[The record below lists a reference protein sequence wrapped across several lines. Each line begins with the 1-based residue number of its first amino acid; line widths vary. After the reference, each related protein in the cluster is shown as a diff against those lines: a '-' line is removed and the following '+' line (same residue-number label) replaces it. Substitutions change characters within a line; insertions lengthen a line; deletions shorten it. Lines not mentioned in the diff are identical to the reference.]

1 MNRLPADLRLV
12 CRASGVTGWLYPPAL
27 AAAFACTWL
36 PQKAANLLPPILTA
50 IMAMFVWMLL
60 GARLL
65 SLLEQGRQL
74 RLPSMAARFV
84 TLFGAALALTVLLPT
99 LLFAVR
105 GVDPV
110 LSLSILL
117 LSASFGMLV
126 ATLPAWCAPLIGI
139 LPGTLGGFLPEG
151 SFVPLTLHPRAS
163 MLLAALACALISLW
177 SYRHLRGRP
186 ADALSA
192 WSRPMWIGLQQRQPG
207 DGTTKQAVESQ
218 SGRLG
223 WIQGIARPAFPTEL
237 RHQPERAMRYAL
249 GPGFAPGNA
258 VGTALATV
266 AMPALVL
273 LLWTPLL
280 LHSRS
285 PAMPL
290 ILANVMANMSSVK
303 FLQRLWLWR
312 KHGNQG
318 LMESALLPGL
328 GAPGQ
333 AGKLFNQV
341 ILKRALA
348 AALPWLGLSCLLG
361 VVKHAPSA
369 YYPLVVSITLT
380 ATLTASTLLLVCM
393 RWPRGGLA
401 LSMAQFL
408 LTVLAAISIGQVGL
422 PGAVAPHWLAPAW
435 SLLLLGMVV
444 VYNLVARQSSRR
456 PHPWLL
462 N

>member
-1 MNRLPADLRLV
+1 MKRLPADLRLL
-12 CRASGVTGWLYPPAL
+12 CRASGVTGWLYPPTL

-36 PQKAANLLPPILTA
+36 PEKAANLLPLVLTA
-50 IMAMFVWMLL
+50 ILAMFVWMLL

-65 SLLEQGRQL
+65 GLLEQGRQL

-84 TLFGAALALTVLLPT
+84 NLFGAALALTVLLPT

-105 GVDPV
+105 GVEPG
-110 LSLSILL
+110 LSLSVLL

-139 LPGTLGGFLPEG
+139 LPGTFGGFLPKA
-151 SFVPLTLHPRAS
+151 SFVPLILHPRAS
-163 MLLAALACALISLW
+163 LLLAALACALISLW
-177 SYRHLRGRP
+177 SYRYLRGRP

-223 WIQGIARPAFPTEL
+223 WIQGIARPAFPTDL

-258 VGTALATV
+258 AGTFLAALVT
-266 AMPALVL
+266 PALLL

-280 LHSRS
+280 LRAQS
-285 PAMPL
+285 PTLPL
-290 ILANVMANMSSVK
+290 VMANVMANLSSVK

-312 KHGNQG
+312 KHGNLG
-318 LMESALLPGL
+318 MMESALLPGL

-348 AALPWLGLSCLLG
+348 AMLPWLGLSWLLG
-361 VVKHAPSA
+361 VLKHAPAA
-369 YYPLVVSITLT
+369 YYPLTVSITLT
-380 ATLTASTLLLVCM
+380 ATLAASSLLLACM
-393 RWPRGGLA
+393 RWPRGA
-401 LSMAQFL
+401 LL
-408 LTVLAAISIGQVGL
+408 LTVTQFVLAMLGGISIGQVGL
-422 PGAVAPHWLAPAW
+422 SGAVAPHWLAPAW
-435 SLLLLGMVV
+435 SLLLLGMVI